1 MFEELTKNKQ
11 LWLNRLSLF
20 IVGVGLILVYFI
32 FKNLGLIRGEI
43 QTFFVLV
50 RPVIIAFAIAYVLN
64 RPMIFIEEK
73 LKVISRKLFKKEIA
87 SGTSRGSAI
96 LLLFLLVVGVIY
108 VLFNSVIPP
117 IIKNLR
123 LLLES
128 LPMFKESINY
138 YIDEFGP
145 YVQSFI
151 TQEQID
157 QISNFVT
164 HFLSSLGTYVLQLG
178 TGVITNVTGFA
189 ISTLTTIILS
199 IYFLKD
205 KEILINSVDKGA
217 QALLSPRLLKVTGFA
232 ISTLTTIILS
242 IYFLKDKEILI
253 NSVDKGAQALL
264 SPRLLKRMKQLLH
277 DLDIVFGGFL
287 IAQLI
292 AAILA
297 GVFSTLILLVIRHPF
312 AILVGLVTGVTNV
325 IPYIGPILGA
335 LLGCVLGLFSSLN
348 LAILSLI
355 LLTIYQQ
362 LDANVI
368 QPKLLSNS
376 VGLNPVWVL
385 IAILIGGHY
394 LGMVGMIVSIPS
406 AALAQI
412 YLTRR
417 YHRLKNQQKI

>member
-1 MFEELTKNKQ
+1 MLEQLKKNKQ
-11 LWLNRLSLF
+11 LWLNCLSIF
-20 IVGVGLILVYFI
+20 IVGVGLIFI
-32 FKNLGLIRGEI
+32 YYILKNLGLITNQI
-43 QTFFVLV
+43 HTFILLI
-50 RPVIIAFAIAYVLN
+50 RPVIIAFGIAYVLN
-64 RPMIFIEEK
+64 RPMIYIEKK
-73 LKVISRKLFKKEIA
+73 LKDLSRKIFKKELA
-87 SGTSRGSAI
+87 SGASRGFTI
-96 LLLFLLVVGVIY
+96 LLLFILVVGSIY
-108 VLFNSVIPP
+108 VLFNSIIPP
-117 IIKNLR
+117 IMKNLR

-128 LPMFKESINY
+128 LPMFQESMNY
-138 YIDEFGP
+138 YIKELGP
-145 YVQSFI
+145 YVESFI
-151 TQEQID
+151 NQQQID
-157 QISNFVT
+157 QISNFIT
-164 HFLSSLGTYVLQLG
+164 NLLSAIGTQILQLG

-217 QALLSPRLLKVTGFA
+217 QALLSPRLLK
-232 ISTLTTIILS
+232 
-242 IYFLKDKEILI
+242 
-253 NSVDKGAQALL
+253 
-264 SPRLLKRMKQLLH
+264 RMKQLLH
-277 DLDIVFGGFL
+277 DLDVVFGGFL

-312 AILVGLVTGVTNV
+312 AILVGLVTGVANV

>member
-1 MFEELTKNKQ
+1 MLEQLKKNKQ
-11 LWLNRLSLF
+11 LWLNCLSIF
-20 IVGVGLILVYFI
+20 IVGVGLIFI
-32 FKNLGLIRGEI
+32 YYILNNLGLITDQI
-43 QTFFVLV
+43 HTFILLI
-50 RPVIIAFAIAYVLN
+50 RPVIIAFGIAYVLN
-64 RPMIFIEEK
+64 RPMIYIDKK
-73 LKVISRKLFKKEIA
+73 LKDLSRKIFKKELA
-87 SGTSRGSAI
+87 SGSSRGFTI
-96 LLLFLLVVGVIY
+96 LLLFILVVGSIY
-108 VLFNSVIPP
+108 VLFNSIIPP
-117 IIKNLR
+117 IMKNLR

-128 LPMFKESINY
+128 LPMFQESMNY
-138 YIDEFGP
+138 YIKELGP
-145 YVQSFI
+145 YVESFI
-151 TQEQID
+151 NQQQID
-157 QISNFVT
+157 QISNFIT
-164 HFLSSLGTYVLQLG
+164 NLLSTIGTQILQLG

-217 QALLSPRLLKVTGFA
+217 QALLSPRLLK
-232 ISTLTTIILS
+232 
-242 IYFLKDKEILI
+242 
-253 NSVDKGAQALL
+253 
-264 SPRLLKRMKQLLH
+264 RMKQLLH
-277 DLDIVFGGFL
+277 DLDVVFGGFL

>member
-1 MFEELTKNKQ
+1 MFESLKKNKQ
-11 LWLNRLSLF
+11 LFMTCLSIF
-20 IVGVGLILVYFI
+20 IIGVSLIFVYYTLENIGLITNEIHTFL
-32 FKNLGLIRGEI
+32 LLI
-43 QTFFVLV
+43 
-50 RPVIIAFAIAYVLN
+50 RPVIIAFGIAYVLN
-64 RPMIFIEEK
+64 RPMIYIEDQ
-73 LKVISRKLFKKEIA
+73 LQRLSQRLMKKRLP
-87 SGTSRGSAI
+87 SGFSRGMTI
-96 LLLFLLVVGVIY
+96 LILFFLVVGFIY

-123 LLLES
+123 LLLDT
-128 LPMFKESINY
+128 LPNFQQSINY
-138 YIDEFGP
+138 YIDELGP
-145 YVQSFI
+145 YVQSTV
-151 TQEQID
+151 TQQQID
-157 QISNFVT
+157 QMSNFVT
-164 HFLSSLGTYVLQLG
+164 NVLGSIGSYMLQLG

-189 ISTLTTIILS
+189 ISTLTTVILS

-205 KEILINSVDKGA
+205 KEILIRSVDKGA
-217 QALLSPRLLKVTGFA
+217 QSLLPANCLVRV
-232 ISTLTTIILS
+232 
-242 IYFLKDKEILI
+242 
-253 NSVDKGAQALL
+253 
-264 SPRLLKRMKQLLH
+264 KQLLH

-297 GVFSTLILLVIRHPF
+297 GVFSTMILVLIDHPF
-312 AILVGLVTGVTNV
+312 AILVGLVTGVANV

-348 LAILSLI
+348 LAILSLV

>member
-1 MFEELTKNKQ
+1 MLEQLKKNKQ
-11 LWLNRLSLF
+11 LWLNCLSIF
-20 IVGVGLILVYFI
+20 IVGVGLIFI
-32 FKNLGLIRGEI
+32 YYILKNLGLITNQI
-43 QTFFVLV
+43 HTFILLI
-50 RPVIIAFAIAYVLN
+50 RPVIIAFGIAYVLN
-64 RPMIFIEEK
+64 RPMIYIEKK
-73 LKVISRKLFKKEIA
+73 LKDLSRKIFKKELA
-87 SGTSRGSAI
+87 SGASRGFTI
-96 LLLFLLVVGVIY
+96 LLLFILVVGSIY
-108 VLFNSVIPP
+108 VLFNSIIPP
-117 IIKNLR
+117 IMKNLR

-128 LPMFKESINY
+128 LPMFQESMNY
-138 YIDEFGP
+138 YIKELGP
-145 YVQSFI
+145 YVESFI
-151 TQEQID
+151 NQQQID
-157 QISNFVT
+157 QISNFIT
-164 HFLSSLGTYVLQLG
+164 NLLSAIGTQILQLG

-217 QALLSPRLLKVTGFA
+217 QALLSPRLLK
-232 ISTLTTIILS
+232 
-242 IYFLKDKEILI
+242 
-253 NSVDKGAQALL
+253 
-264 SPRLLKRMKQLLH
+264 RMKQLLH
-277 DLDIVFGGFL
+277 DLDVVFGGFL

-417 YHRLKNQQKI
+417 YHRLKKQQKI

>member
-1 MFEELTKNKQ
+1 MLEQLKKNKQ
-11 LWLNRLSLF
+11 LWLNCLSIF
-20 IVGVGLILVYFI
+20 IVGVGLIFI
-32 FKNLGLIRGEI
+32 YYILKNLGLITNQI
-43 QTFFVLV
+43 HTFILLI
-50 RPVIIAFAIAYVLN
+50 RPVIIAFGIAYVLN
-64 RPMIFIEEK
+64 RPMIYIEKK
-73 LKVISRKLFKKEIA
+73 LKDLSRKIFKKELA
-87 SGTSRGSAI
+87 SGASRGFTI
-96 LLLFLLVVGVIY
+96 LLLFILVVGSIY
-108 VLFNSVIPP
+108 VLFNSIIPP
-117 IIKNLR
+117 IMENLR

-128 LPMFKESINY
+128 LPMFQESMNY
-138 YIDEFGP
+138 YIKELGP
-145 YVQSFI
+145 YVESFI
-151 TQEQID
+151 NQQQID
-157 QISNFVT
+157 QISNFIT
-164 HFLSSLGTYVLQLG
+164 NLLSAIGTQILQLG

-217 QALLSPRLLKVTGFA
+217 QALLSPRLLK
-232 ISTLTTIILS
+232 
-242 IYFLKDKEILI
+242 
-253 NSVDKGAQALL
+253 
-264 SPRLLKRMKQLLH
+264 RMKQLLH
-277 DLDIVFGGFL
+277 DLDVVFGGFL

>member
-1 MFEELTKNKQ
+1 MLEQLKKNKQ
-11 LWLNRLSLF
+11 LWLNCLSIF
-20 IVGVGLILVYFI
+20 IVGVGLIFI
-32 FKNLGLIRGEI
+32 YYILKNLGLITNQI
-43 QTFFVLV
+43 HTFILLI
-50 RPVIIAFAIAYVLN
+50 RPVIIAFGIAYVLN
-64 RPMIFIEEK
+64 RPMIYIEKK
-73 LKVISRKLFKKEIA
+73 LKDLSRKIFKKELA
-87 SGTSRGSAI
+87 SGASRGVTI
-96 LLLFLLVVGVIY
+96 LILFILVVGSIY
-108 VLFNSVIPP
+108 ILFNSIIPP
-117 IIKNLR
+117 IMKNLR

-128 LPMFKESINY
+128 LPMFQESMNY
-138 YIDEFGP
+138 YIKELGP
-145 YVQSFI
+145 YVESFI
-151 TQEQID
+151 NQQQID
-157 QISNFVT
+157 QISNFIT
-164 HFLSSLGTYVLQLG
+164 NLLSTIGTQILQLG

-205 KEILINSVDKGA
+205 KEILINS
-217 QALLSPRLLKVTGFA
+217 L
-232 ISTLTTIILS
+232 
-242 IYFLKDKEILI
+242 
-253 NSVDKGAQALL
+253 DKGAQALL

-277 DLDIVFGGFL
+277 DLDVVFGGFL

>member
-1 MFEELTKNKQ
+1 MFEKLKKNKQ
-11 LWLNRLSLF
+11 LWLNSLSIF
-20 IVGVGLILVYFI
+20 IVGVGLIFIYFI
-32 FKNLGLIRGEI
+32 LKNVGLITAEI
-43 QTFFVLV
+43 HTFILLI
-50 RPVIIAFAIAYVLN
+50 RPVIIAFGIAYVLN
-64 RPMIFIEEK
+64 RPMIFVEKK
-73 LKVISRKLFKKEIA
+73 LKGISRKLFKKEIT
-87 SGTSRGSAI
+87 SGVSRGITI
-96 LLLFLLVVGVIY
+96 LFLFLLVVGAIY
-108 VLFNSVIPP
+108 VLFNSIIPP
-117 IIKNLR
+117 IIENLR

-128 LPMFKESINY
+128 LPMFQDSMSY
-138 YIDEFGP
+138 YINELGP

-151 TQEQID
+151 TQQQID
-157 QISNFVT
+157 QISSFVT
-164 HFLSSLGTYVLQLG
+164 NLLSSAGTYALQLG

-205 KEILINSVDKGA
+205 KEVLIDSLNKGA
-217 QALLSPRLLKVTGFA
+217 EVLLSEKV
-232 ISTLTTIILS
+232 LS
-242 IYFLKDKEILI
+242 R
-253 NSVDKGAQALL
+253 V
-264 SPRLLKRMKQLLH
+264 KQLLR
-277 DLDIVFGGFL
+277 DLDTVFGGFL

-292 AAILA
+292 AALLA
-297 GVFSTLILLVIRHPF
+297 GICSTIILLLIGHPF
-312 AILVGLVTGVTNV
+312 AILVGLVTGVANV

-335 LLGCVLGLFSSLN
+335 ILGSVLGLFSSLH

-368 QPKLLSNS
+368 QPKLLSSS

-417 YHRLKNQQKI
+417 YHRLKEKQQI

>member
-1 MFEELTKNKQ
+1 MLEQLKKNKQ
-11 LWLNRLSLF
+11 LWLNCLSIF
-20 IVGVGLILVYFI
+20 IVGVGLIFI
-32 FKNLGLIRGEI
+32 YYILKNLGLITKQI
-43 QTFFVLV
+43 HTFILLI
-50 RPVIIAFAIAYVLN
+50 RPVIIAFGIAYVLN
-64 RPMIFIEEK
+64 RPMIYIEKK
-73 LKVISRKLFKKEIA
+73 LKDLSRKIFKKELA
-87 SGTSRGSAI
+87 SGASRGFTI
-96 LLLFLLVVGVIY
+96 LLLFILVVGSIY
-108 VLFNSVIPP
+108 VLFNSIIPP
-117 IIKNLR
+117 IMKNLR

-128 LPMFKESINY
+128 LPMFQESMNY
-138 YIDEFGP
+138 YIKELGP
-145 YVQSFI
+145 YVESFI
-151 TQEQID
+151 NQQQID
-157 QISNFVT
+157 QISNFIT
-164 HFLSSLGTYVLQLG
+164 NLLSAIGTQILQLG

-217 QALLSPRLLKVTGFA
+217 QALLSPRLLK
-232 ISTLTTIILS
+232 
-242 IYFLKDKEILI
+242 
-253 NSVDKGAQALL
+253 
-264 SPRLLKRMKQLLH
+264 RMKQLLH
-277 DLDIVFGGFL
+277 DLDVVFGGFL

>member
-1 MFEELTKNKQ
+1 MLEQLKKNKQ
-11 LWLNRLSLF
+11 LWLNCLSIF
-20 IVGVGLILVYFI
+20 IVGVGLIFI
-32 FKNLGLIRGEI
+32 YYILKNLGLITNQI
-43 QTFFVLV
+43 HTFILLI
-50 RPVIIAFAIAYVLN
+50 RPVIIAFGIAYVLN
-64 RPMIFIEEK
+64 RPMIYIEKK
-73 LKVISRKLFKKEIA
+73 LKDLSRKIFKKELA
-87 SGTSRGSAI
+87 SGASRGFTI
-96 LLLFLLVVGVIY
+96 LLLFILVVGSIY
-108 VLFNSVIPP
+108 VLFNSIIPP
-117 IIKNLR
+117 IMKNLR

-128 LPMFKESINY
+128 LPMFQESMNY
-138 YIDEFGP
+138 YIKELGP
-145 YVQSFI
+145 YVESFI
-151 TQEQID
+151 NQQQID
-157 QISNFVT
+157 QISNFIT
-164 HFLSSLGTYVLQLG
+164 NLLSAIGTQILQLG

-199 IYFLKD
+199 IYFLKE
-205 KEILINSVDKGA
+205 KES
-217 QALLSPRLLKVTGFA
+217 
-232 ISTLTTIILS
+232 
-242 IYFLKDKEILI
+242 LI

-277 DLDIVFGGFL
+277 DLDVVFGGFL

-297 GVFSTLILLVIRHPF
+297 AVFSTLILLVIRHPF

>member
-1 MFEELTKNKQ
+1 MT
-11 LWLNRLSLF
+11 
-20 IVGVGLILVYFI
+20 ILIL
-32 FKNLGLIRGEI
+32 
-43 QTFFVLV
+43 FF
-50 RPVIIAFAIAYVLN
+50 
-64 RPMIFIEEK
+64 
-73 LKVISRKLFKKEIA
+73 
-87 SGTSRGSAI
+87 
-96 LLLFLLVVGVIY
+96 LVVGFIY

-123 LLLES
+123 LLLDT
-128 LPMFKESINY
+128 LPNFQQSINY
-138 YIDEFGP
+138 YIDELGP
-145 YVQSFI
+145 YVQSTV
-151 TQEQID
+151 TQQQID
-157 QISNFVT
+157 QMSNFVT
-164 HFLSSLGTYVLQLG
+164 NVLGSIGSYMLQLG

-189 ISTLTTIILS
+189 ISTLTTVILS

-205 KEILINSVDKGA
+205 KEILIRSVDKGA
-217 QALLSPRLLKVTGFA
+217 QSLLPANCLVRV
-232 ISTLTTIILS
+232 
-242 IYFLKDKEILI
+242 
-253 NSVDKGAQALL
+253 
-264 SPRLLKRMKQLLH
+264 KQLLH

-297 GVFSTLILLVIRHPF
+297 GVFSTMILVLIDHPF
-312 AILVGLVTGVTNV
+312 AILVGLVTGVANV

-348 LAILSLI
+348 LAILSLV

>member
-1 MFEELTKNKQ
+1 MLEQLKKNKQ
-11 LWLNRLSLF
+11 LWLNCLSIF
-20 IVGVGLILVYFI
+20 IVGVGLIFI
-32 FKNLGLIRGEI
+32 YYILNNLGLITDQI
-43 QTFFVLV
+43 HTFILLI
-50 RPVIIAFAIAYVLN
+50 RPVIIAFGIAYVLN
-64 RPMIFIEEK
+64 RPMIYIDKK
-73 LKVISRKLFKKEIA
+73 LKDLSRKIFKKELA
-87 SGTSRGSAI
+87 SGASRGFTI
-96 LLLFLLVVGVIY
+96 LLLFILVVGSIY
-108 VLFNSVIPP
+108 VLFNSIIPP
-117 IIKNLR
+117 IMKNLR

-128 LPMFKESINY
+128 LPMFQESMNY
-138 YIDEFGP
+138 YIKELGP
-145 YVQSFI
+145 YVESFI
-151 TQEQID
+151 NQQQID
-157 QISNFVT
+157 QISNFIT
-164 HFLSSLGTYVLQLG
+164 NLLSTIGTQILQLG

-217 QALLSPRLLKVTGFA
+217 QALLP
-232 ISTLTTIILS
+232 
-242 IYFLKDKEILI
+242 
-253 NSVDKGAQALL
+253 
-264 SPRLLKRMKQLLH
+264 PRLLKRMKQLLH
-277 DLDIVFGGFL
+277 DLDVVFGGFL

-412 YLTRR
+412 YLIRR

>member
-1 MFEELTKNKQ
+1 MLEQLKKNKQ
-11 LWLNRLSLF
+11 LWLNCLSIF
-20 IVGVGLILVYFI
+20 IVGVGLIFI
-32 FKNLGLIRGEI
+32 YYILKNLGLITNQI
-43 QTFFVLV
+43 HTFILLI
-50 RPVIIAFAIAYVLN
+50 RPVIIAFGIAYVLN
-64 RPMIFIEEK
+64 RPMIYIEKK
-73 LKVISRKLFKKEIA
+73 LKDLSRKIFKKELA
-87 SGTSRGSAI
+87 SGASRGFAI
-96 LLLFLLVVGVIY
+96 LLLFILVVGSIY
-108 VLFNSVIPP
+108 VLFNSIIPP
-117 IIKNLR
+117 IMENLR

-128 LPMFKESINY
+128 LPMFQESMNY
-138 YIDEFGP
+138 YIKELGP
-145 YVQSFI
+145 YVESFI
-151 TQEQID
+151 NQQQID
-157 QISNFVT
+157 QISNFIT
-164 HFLSSLGTYVLQLG
+164 NLLSAIGTQILQLG

-217 QALLSPRLLKVTGFA
+217 QALLSPRLLK
-232 ISTLTTIILS
+232 
-242 IYFLKDKEILI
+242 
-253 NSVDKGAQALL
+253 
-264 SPRLLKRMKQLLH
+264 RMKQLLH
-277 DLDIVFGGFL
+277 DLDVVFGGFL

>member
-1 MFEELTKNKQ
+1 MLEQLKKNKQ
-11 LWLNRLSLF
+11 LWLNCLSIF
-20 IVGVGLILVYFI
+20 IVGVGLIFI
-32 FKNLGLIRGEI
+32 YYILKNLGLITNQI
-43 QTFFVLV
+43 HTFILLI
-50 RPVIIAFAIAYVLN
+50 RPVIIAFGIAYVLN
-64 RPMIFIEEK
+64 RPMIYIEKK
-73 LKVISRKLFKKEIA
+73 LKDLSRKIFKKELA
-87 SGTSRGSAI
+87 SGASRGFTI
-96 LLLFLLVVGVIY
+96 LLLFILVVGSIY
-108 VLFNSVIPP
+108 VLFNSIIPP
-117 IIKNLR
+117 IMKNLR

-128 LPMFKESINY
+128 LPMFQESMNY
-138 YIDEFGP
+138 YMKELGP
-145 YVQSFI
+145 YVESFI
-151 TQEQID
+151 NQQQID
-157 QISNFVT
+157 QISNFIT
-164 HFLSSLGTYVLQLG
+164 NLLSAIGTQILQLG

-217 QALLSPRLLKVTGFA
+217 QALLSPRLLK
-232 ISTLTTIILS
+232 
-242 IYFLKDKEILI
+242 
-253 NSVDKGAQALL
+253 
-264 SPRLLKRMKQLLH
+264 RMKQLLH
-277 DLDIVFGGFL
+277 DLDVVFGGFL

-417 YHRLKNQQKI
+417 YHRIKNQQKI

>member
-1 MFEELTKNKQ
+1 MLEQLKKNKQ
-11 LWLNRLSLF
+11 LWLNCLSIF
-20 IVGVGLILVYFI
+20 IVGVGLIFI
-32 FKNLGLIRGEI
+32 YYILNNLGLITDQI
-43 QTFFVLV
+43 HTFILLI
-50 RPVIIAFAIAYVLN
+50 RPVIIAFGIAYVLN
-64 RPMIFIEEK
+64 RPMIYIEKK
-73 LKVISRKLFKKEIA
+73 LKDLSRKIFKKELA
-87 SGTSRGSAI
+87 SGASRGFTI
-96 LLLFLLVVGVIY
+96 LLLFILVVGSIY
-108 VLFNSVIPP
+108 VLFNSIIPP
-117 IIKNLR
+117 IMKNLR

-128 LPMFKESINY
+128 LPMFQESMNY
-138 YIDEFGP
+138 YIKELGP
-145 YVQSFI
+145 YVESFI
-151 TQEQID
+151 NQQQID
-157 QISNFVT
+157 QISNFIT
-164 HFLSSLGTYVLQLG
+164 NLLSTIGTQILQLG

-205 KEILINSVDKGA
+205 KEILINS
-217 QALLSPRLLKVTGFA
+217 L
-232 ISTLTTIILS
+232 
-242 IYFLKDKEILI
+242 
-253 NSVDKGAQALL
+253 DKGAQALL

-277 DLDIVFGGFL
+277 DLDVVFGGFL

>member
-1 MFEELTKNKQ
+1 MLEQLKKNKQ
-11 LWLNRLSLF
+11 LWLNCLSIF
-20 IVGVGLILVYFI
+20 IVGVGLIFI
-32 FKNLGLIRGEI
+32 YYILNNLGLITDQI
-43 QTFFVLV
+43 HTFILLI
-50 RPVIIAFAIAYVLN
+50 RPVIIAFGIAYVLN
-64 RPMIFIEEK
+64 RPMIYIDKK
-73 LKVISRKLFKKEIA
+73 LKDLSRKIFKKELA
-87 SGTSRGSAI
+87 SGASRGFTI
-96 LLLFLLVVGVIY
+96 LLLFILVVGSIY
-108 VLFNSVIPP
+108 VLFNSIIPP
-117 IIKNLR
+117 IMKNLR

-128 LPMFKESINY
+128 LPMFQESMNY
-138 YIDEFGP
+138 YIKELGP
-145 YVQSFI
+145 YVESFI
-151 TQEQID
+151 NQQQID
-157 QISNFVT
+157 QISNFIT
-164 HFLSSLGTYVLQLG
+164 NLLSTIGTQILQLG

-217 QALLSPRLLKVTGFA
+217 QALLSPK
-232 ISTLTTIILS
+232 
-242 IYFLKDKEILI
+242 
-253 NSVDKGAQALL
+253 Q
-264 SPRLLKRMKQLLH
+264 LKRLKQLLH
-277 DLDIVFGGFL
+277 DLDVVFGGFL

>member
-1 MFEELTKNKQ
+1 MLEQLKKNKQ
-11 LWLNRLSLF
+11 LWLNCLSIF
-20 IVGVGLILVYFI
+20 IVGVGLIFI
-32 FKNLGLIRGEI
+32 YYILKNLGLITDQI
-43 QTFFVLV
+43 HTFILLI
-50 RPVIIAFAIAYVLN
+50 RPVIIAFGIAYVLN
-64 RPMIFIEEK
+64 RPMIYIEKK
-73 LKVISRKLFKKEIA
+73 LKDLSRKIFKKELA
-87 SGTSRGSAI
+87 SGASRGITI
-96 LLLFLLVVGVIY
+96 LLLFILVVGSIY
-108 VLFNSVIPP
+108 VLFNSIIPP
-117 IIKNLR
+117 IMKNLR

-128 LPMFKESINY
+128 LPMFQESMNY
-138 YIDEFGP
+138 YIKELGP
-145 YVQSFI
+145 YVESFI
-151 TQEQID
+151 NQQQID
-157 QISNFVT
+157 QISNFIT
-164 HFLSSLGTYVLQLG
+164 NLLSAIGTQILQLG

-217 QALLSPRLLKVTGFA
+217 QALLSPRLLK
-232 ISTLTTIILS
+232 
-242 IYFLKDKEILI
+242 
-253 NSVDKGAQALL
+253 
-264 SPRLLKRMKQLLH
+264 RMKQLLH
-277 DLDIVFGGFL
+277 DLDVVFGGFL

>member
-1 MFEELTKNKQ
+1 MLEQLKKNKQ
-11 LWLNRLSLF
+11 LWLNCLSIF
-20 IVGVGLILVYFI
+20 IVGVGLIFI
-32 FKNLGLIRGEI
+32 YYILKNLGLITNQI
-43 QTFFVLV
+43 HTFILLI
-50 RPVIIAFAIAYVLN
+50 RPVIIAFGIAYVLN
-64 RPMIFIEEK
+64 RPMIYIEKK
-73 LKVISRKLFKKEIA
+73 LTDLSRKIFKKELA
-87 SGTSRGSAI
+87 SGASRGFTI
-96 LLLFLLVVGVIY
+96 LLLFILVVGSIY
-108 VLFNSVIPP
+108 VLFNSIIPP
-117 IIKNLR
+117 IMKNLR

-128 LPMFKESINY
+128 LPMFQESMNY
-138 YIDEFGP
+138 YIKELGP
-145 YVQSFI
+145 YVESFI
-151 TQEQID
+151 NQQQID
-157 QISNFVT
+157 QISNFIT
-164 HFLSSLGTYVLQLG
+164 NLLSAIGTQILQLG

-217 QALLSPRLLKVTGFA
+217 QALLSPRLLK
-232 ISTLTTIILS
+232 
-242 IYFLKDKEILI
+242 
-253 NSVDKGAQALL
+253 
-264 SPRLLKRMKQLLH
+264 RMKQLLH
-277 DLDIVFGGFL
+277 DLDVVFGGFL

>member
-1 MFEELTKNKQ
+1 MFEKLNENKQ
-11 LWLNRLSLF
+11 LWLNSLSIF
-20 IVGVGLILVYFI
+20 IVGVGLLFIYFI
-32 FKNLGLIRGEI
+32 LKNVGLITEEI
-43 QTFFVLV
+43 HTFILLI
-50 RPVIIAFAIAYVLN
+50 RPVIIAFGIAYVLN
-64 RPMIFIEEK
+64 RPMIFVEKK
-73 LKVISRKLFKKEIA
+73 LKGISRKLFKKEIA
-87 SGTSRGSAI
+87 SGVSRGITI
-96 LLLFLLVVGVIY
+96 LFLFLLVVGAIY
-108 VLFNSVIPP
+108 VLFNSIIPP

-128 LPMFKESINY
+128 LPMFQDSMSY
-138 YIDEFGP
+138 YINELGP

-151 TQEQID
+151 TQQQID
-157 QISNFVT
+157 QISSFVT
-164 HFLSSLGTYVLQLG
+164 NLLSSAGTYALQLG

-205 KEILINSVDKGA
+205 KEVLIDSLNKGA
-217 QALLSPRLLKVTGFA
+217 EVLLSEKV
-232 ISTLTTIILS
+232 LS
-242 IYFLKDKEILI
+242 R
-253 NSVDKGAQALL
+253 V
-264 SPRLLKRMKQLLH
+264 KQLLR
-277 DLDIVFGGFL
+277 DLDTVFGGFL

-292 AAILA
+292 AALLA
-297 GVFSTLILLVIRHPF
+297 GICSTIILLLIGHPF
-312 AILVGLVTGVTNV
+312 AILVGLVTGVANV

-335 LLGCVLGLFSSLN
+335 VLGSVLGLFSSLH

-368 QPKLLSNS
+368 QPKLLSSS

-417 YHRLKNQQKI
+417 YHRLKEKQQI

>member
-1 MFEELTKNKQ
+1 MLEQLKKNKQ
-11 LWLNRLSLF
+11 LWLNCLSIF
-20 IVGVGLILVYFI
+20 IVGVGLIFI
-32 FKNLGLIRGEI
+32 YYILKNLGLITNQI
-43 QTFFVLV
+43 HTFILLI
-50 RPVIIAFAIAYVLN
+50 RPVIIAFGIAYVLN
-64 RPMIFIEEK
+64 RPMIYIEKK
-73 LKVISRKLFKKEIA
+73 LKDLSRKIFKRELA
-87 SGTSRGSAI
+87 SGASRGFTI
-96 LLLFLLVVGVIY
+96 LLLFILVVGSIY
-108 VLFNSVIPP
+108 VLFNSIIPP
-117 IIKNLR
+117 IMKNLR

-128 LPMFKESINY
+128 LPMFQESMNY
-138 YIDEFGP
+138 YIKELGP
-145 YVQSFI
+145 YVESFI
-151 TQEQID
+151 NQQQID
-157 QISNFVT
+157 QISNFIT
-164 HFLSSLGTYVLQLG
+164 NLLSAIGTQILQLG

-217 QALLSPRLLKVTGFA
+217 QALLSPRLLK
-232 ISTLTTIILS
+232 
-242 IYFLKDKEILI
+242 
-253 NSVDKGAQALL
+253 
-264 SPRLLKRMKQLLH
+264 RMKQLLH
-277 DLDIVFGGFL
+277 DLDVVFGGFL

>member
-1 MFEELTKNKQ
+1 ME
-11 LWLNRLSLF
+11 
-20 IVGVGLILVYFI
+20 
-32 FKNLGLIRGEI
+32 
-43 QTFFVLV
+43 
-50 RPVIIAFAIAYVLN
+50 
-64 RPMIFIEEK
+64 
-73 LKVISRKLFKKEIA
+73 
-87 SGTSRGSAI
+87 
-96 LLLFLLVVGVIY
+96 
-108 VLFNSVIPP
+108 
-117 IIKNLR
+117 
-123 LLLES
+123 
-128 LPMFKESINY
+128 
-138 YIDEFGP
+138 
-145 YVQSFI
+145 SFI
-151 TQEQID
+151 NQQQID
-157 QISNFVT
+157 QISNFIT
-164 HFLSSLGTYVLQLG
+164 NLLSAIGTQILQLG

-217 QALLSPRLLKVTGFA
+217 QALLSPRLLK
-232 ISTLTTIILS
+232 
-242 IYFLKDKEILI
+242 
-253 NSVDKGAQALL
+253 
-264 SPRLLKRMKQLLH
+264 RMKQLLH
-277 DLDIVFGGFL
+277 DLDVVFGGFL

-385 IAILIGGHY
+385 IAILIGGHS

>member
-1 MFEELTKNKQ
+1 MLEQLKKNKQ
-11 LWLNRLSLF
+11 LWLNCLSIF
-20 IVGVGLILVYFI
+20 IVGVGLIFI
-32 FKNLGLIRGEI
+32 YYILNNLGLITDQI
-43 QTFFVLV
+43 HTFILLI
-50 RPVIIAFAIAYVLN
+50 RPVIIAFGIAYVLN
-64 RPMIFIEEK
+64 RPMIYIEKK
-73 LKVISRKLFKKEIA
+73 LKDLSRKIFKKELA
-87 SGTSRGSAI
+87 SGASRGFTI
-96 LLLFLLVVGVIY
+96 LLLFILVVGSIY
-108 VLFNSVIPP
+108 VLFNSIIPP
-117 IIKNLR
+117 IMKNLR

-128 LPMFKESINY
+128 LPMFQESMNY
-138 YIDEFGP
+138 YIKELGP
-145 YVQSFI
+145 YVESFI
-151 TQEQID
+151 NQQQID
-157 QISNFVT
+157 QISNFIT
-164 HFLSSLGTYVLQLG
+164 NLLSTIGTQILQLG

-217 QALLSPRLLKVTGFA
+217 QALLSPRLLK
-232 ISTLTTIILS
+232 
-242 IYFLKDKEILI
+242 
-253 NSVDKGAQALL
+253 
-264 SPRLLKRMKQLLH
+264 RMKQLLH
-277 DLDIVFGGFL
+277 DLDVVFGGFL

>member
-1 MFEELTKNKQ
+1 MLEQLKKKKQ
-11 LWLNRLSLF
+11 LWLNCLSIF
-20 IVGVGLILVYFI
+20 IVGVGLIFI
-32 FKNLGLIRGEI
+32 YYILKNLGLITNQI
-43 QTFFVLV
+43 HTFILLI
-50 RPVIIAFAIAYVLN
+50 RPVIIAFGIAYVLN
-64 RPMIFIEEK
+64 RPMIYIEKK
-73 LKVISRKLFKKEIA
+73 LKDLSRKIFKKELA
-87 SGTSRGSAI
+87 SGASRGFTI
-96 LLLFLLVVGVIY
+96 LLLFILVVGSIY
-108 VLFNSVIPP
+108 VLFNSIIPP
-117 IIKNLR
+117 IMKNLR

-128 LPMFKESINY
+128 LPMFQESMNY
-138 YIDEFGP
+138 YIKELGP
-145 YVQSFI
+145 YVESFI
-151 TQEQID
+151 NQQQID
-157 QISNFVT
+157 QISNFIT
-164 HFLSSLGTYVLQLG
+164 NLLSAIGTQILQLG

-217 QALLSPRLLKVTGFA
+217 QALLSPRLLK
-232 ISTLTTIILS
+232 
-242 IYFLKDKEILI
+242 
-253 NSVDKGAQALL
+253 
-264 SPRLLKRMKQLLH
+264 RMKQLLH
-277 DLDIVFGGFL
+277 DLDVVFGGFL